1 MCGFKNLFYR
11 EDLIYGSP
19 LFINE
24 DDNDL
29 DLVNEVAIEAEKIDY
44 NTIDDHMLSQS
55 YSSK

>member
-29 DLVNEVAIEAEKIDY
+29 DLVNEVAIEAEKIDH
-44 NTIDDHMLSQS
+44 NTIDDPMLSQS